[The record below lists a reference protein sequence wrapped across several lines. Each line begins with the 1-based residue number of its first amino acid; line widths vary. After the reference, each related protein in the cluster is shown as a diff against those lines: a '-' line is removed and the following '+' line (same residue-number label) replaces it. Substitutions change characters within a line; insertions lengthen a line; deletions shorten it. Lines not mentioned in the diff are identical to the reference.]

1 METGQIELLNF
12 KKTNI
17 NSGNKGVDYIAKQLL
32 VLCFIL
38 FPALTYSQQVSVS
51 GHVYDTDSNSIPGAT
66 ILIKGTT
73 LGTVTDNKG
82 LYHFDKLKPGSYM
95 LRVAILGFETLEK
108 TINVLK
114 DEINED
120 FILRE
125 TNINLNE
132 VVVTGTRSEK
142 TLKNVPV
149 ITQVISAR
157 QMLNLGITSVTGAL
171 QNMVPGLD
179 LSQFGTRTAITMQ
192 GMDAKYVLFL
202 VDGERIAGEV
212 NGDIDY
218 SMLNLEN
225 IDRIEVIKGASS
237 SLYGSNAIG
246 GVINIITKKITEPF
260 ESKFYS
266 RYSKYNE
273 LFSGGGIGFKKGIL
287 GSRTSFNYNSTSGY
301 DITPESPHDWT
312 QNPYSSFS
320 INQKFELIPNSR
332 FFLVPYFG
340 YYQFE
345 RGNISARPAHDLY
358 QDLNSGLK
366 GKYYI
371 GKHFIDFSYYRDRYN
386 TFNVLELLNNKRD
399 RVSYDILQTAR
410 AEGNFLI
417 SDKSN
422 LIAGLE
428 YNYENLFSIRNEGGI
443 KGEGEA
449 VVYIQ
454 EDLRMGENWNLIA
467 GIRAS
472 HHSSY
477 GLNAAPK
484 ISLLLKKGSFN
495 FRTSAGTGFR
505 SPSLK
510 ELYMNF
516 DHFGEW
522 YIIGNKLLKP
532 ESSKY
537 ISGSVEFQKPWNN
550 SSLTVYRN
558 SLSNMITD
566 IWLPDSVQ
574 MTRQYQNIASAS
586 VYGIDLLSKQKI
598 CTGLWLNTS
607 YSYVHS
613 HDNQTDLQLY
623 GTTKHS
629 GSIAADYNFR
639 KNDYSFNAQIYCK
652 LMGEKFYEIT
662 TDKTY
667 RDRPFS
673 TWRLTV
679 SQEYRWLRFS
689 TGVDNI
695 FNLIIPQNIDF
706 ISPGRRF
713 FIGLNI
719 DFGKIIRK
727 S

>member
-1 METGQIELLNF
+1 MKILHASYIRPF
-12 KKTNI
+12 KSNYSRMKRYLFIYFLFFPTVIFSQEVNI
-17 NSGNKGVDYIAKQLL
+17 
-32 VLCFIL
+32 
-38 FPALTYSQQVSVS
+38 S
-51 GHVYDTDSNSIPGAT
+51 GHVTGTDSSSIAGAT
-66 ILIKGTT
+66 IIIKGTT
-73 LGTVTDNKG
+73 LGTVTDKKGSYKINKI
-82 LYHFDKLKPGSYM
+82 KPGRYT
-95 LRVAILGFETLEK
+95 LRVSCLGYETLER
-108 TINVLK
+108 TIAILEGVNAA
-114 DEINED
+114 D
-120 FILRE
+120 FSIME
-125 TNINLNE
+125 TTINLND

-157 QMLNLGITSVTGAL
+157 MMLDLGITTVTGAL
-171 QNMVPGLD
+171 QNMVSGLD
-179 LSQFGTRTAITMQ
+179 VSQFGTRTSITMQ

-225 IDRIEVIKGASS
+225 IERIEVIKGASS

-260 ESKFYS
+260 DAKFYS

-273 LFSGGGIGFKKGIL
+273 LFSGGGIGVKKGIF
-287 GSRTSFNYNSTSGY
+287 GSRTSLNYSRTDGY

-320 INQKFELIPNSR
+320 INQKFEITPTSR
-332 FFLVPYFG
+332 FSLVPYFG

-345 RGNISARPAHDLY
+345 RGNVSARPAHDLY
-358 QDLNSGLK
+358 QDMNAGLK
-366 GKYYI
+366 GQYYL
-371 GKHFIDFSYYRDRYN
+371 GKHSIDFSYYRDRYN
-386 TFNVLELLNNKRD
+386 TFNVLELLNNKKD
-399 RVSYDILQTAR
+399 RVSYDIIQTVR
-410 AEGNFLI
+410 TQGNFHL
-417 SDKSN
+417 SDKNN

-428 YNYENLFSIRNEGGI
+428 YNYENLFSVRNEGGL

-449 VVYIQ
+449 VLYVQ
-454 EDLRMGENWNLIA
+454 EDLRLGERWNLVT

-484 ISLLLKKGSFN
+484 ISVMFKQGFLN
-495 FRTSAGTGFR
+495 FRASAGTGFR
-505 SPSLK
+505 SPALK

-522 YIIGNKLLKP
+522 YIIGNTQLRP
-532 ESSKY
+532 ESSGY
-537 ISGSVEFQKPWNN
+537 ISGSVEFSKPWNN
-550 SSLTVYRN
+550 SSVTIYRN
-558 SLSNMITD
+558 VLSDMITD
-566 IWLPDSVQ
+566 RWLPDSVQ
-574 MTRQYQNIASAS
+574 LTRQYQNIASAS
-586 VYGIDLLSKQKI
+586 VYGIDFISKQKI
-598 CTGLWLNTS
+598 CNGLWLSTG

-613 HDNQTDLQLY
+613 HDNQTGLQLY

-629 GSIAADYNFR
+629 GNIAADYNFR
-639 KNDYSFNAQIYCK
+639 KKDYSFTAQIYCK

-662 TDKTY
+662 TEGTY
-667 RDRPFS
+667 RDRPYS
-673 TWRLTV
+673 TWRFTI
-679 SQEYRWLRFS
+679 SNEYRWMRIS
-689 TGVDNI
+689 TGVDNM
-695 FNLIIPQNIDF
+695 FNLIIPQNINF

-719 DFGKIIRK
+719 DFGKIR
-727 S
+727 

>member
-1 METGQIELLNF
+1 MNRFLFIYFIFLPSVICSQEVSI
-12 KKTNI
+12 
-17 NSGNKGVDYIAKQLL
+17 SGYVT
-32 VLCFIL
+32 V
-38 FPALTYSQQVSVS
+38 
-51 GHVYDTDSNSIPGAT
+51 TDSSSVTGAT
-66 ILIKGTT
+66 IVIKGTT
-73 LGTVTDNKG
+73 LGTVTDKKGFYYINKI
-82 LYHFDKLKPGSYM
+82 KPGTYT
-95 LRVAILGFETLEK
+95 LRVSHLGYETLERSI
-108 TINVLK
+108 TILK
-114 DEINED
+114 GDNYAD

-125 TNINLNE
+125 SNINLNE
-132 VVVTGTRSEK
+132 IVVTGTRSEK

-157 QMLNLGITSVTGAL
+157 MMLDLGITTVTGAL

-179 LSQFGTRTAITMQ
+179 VSQFGTRTSITMQ

-225 IDRIEVIKGASS
+225 IERIEVIKGASS

-260 ESKFYS
+260 DAKFYS

-273 LFSGGGIGFKKGIL
+273 LFSGGGIGVKKGIF
-287 GSRTSFNYNSTSGY
+287 GSRTSLNYSRTDGY

-320 INQKFELIPNSR
+320 INQKFEITPTSR
-332 FFLVPYFG
+332 LSLVPYFG

-345 RGNISARPAHDLY
+345 RGNVSARPAHDLY
-358 QDLNSGLK
+358 QDMNAGLK
-366 GKYYI
+366 GQYYL
-371 GKHFIDFSYYRDRYN
+371 GKHSIDFSYYRDRYN

-399 RVSYDILQTAR
+399 RVSYDIIQTVR
-410 AEGNFLI
+410 TQGNFHL
-417 SDKSN
+417 SDKNN

-428 YNYENLFSIRNEGGI
+428 YNYENLFSVRNEGGL

-449 VVYIQ
+449 VFYVQ
-454 EDLRMGENWNLIA
+454 EDLRLGERWNLVT

-484 ISLLLKKGSFN
+484 ISIMFKQGFLN
-495 FRTSAGTGFR
+495 FRASAGTGFR
-505 SPSLK
+505 SPALK

-522 YIIGNKLLKP
+522 YIIGNTQLKP
-532 ESSKY
+532 ESSRY
-537 ISGSVEFQKPWNN
+537 ISGSVEFSKPWNN
-550 SSLTVYRN
+550 SSVTIYRN
-558 SLSNMITD
+558 VLSDMITD
-566 IWLPDSVQ
+566 RWLPDSVQ
-574 MTRQYQNIASAS
+574 LTRQYQNIASAS
-586 VYGIDLLSKQKI
+586 VYGIDFISKQKI
-598 CTGLWLNTS
+598 CSGLWLSTG

-613 HDNQTDLQLY
+613 HDNQTGLQLY

-629 GSIAADYNFR
+629 GNIAADYNFR
-639 KNDYSFNAQIYCK
+639 KKEYSFTAQIYCK

-662 TDKTY
+662 TEGTY
-667 RDRPFS
+667 RDRPYS
-673 TWRLTV
+673 TWRFTI
-679 SQEYRWLRFS
+679 SNEYRWLRIS

-695 FNLIIPQNIDF
+695 FNLIIPQNINF

-719 DFGKIIRK
+719 DFGKIR
-727 S
+727 